1 MGAGARNLD
10 GPRRRR
16 DHTQVAQDGADRGL
30 APCAQEVT
38 TQFITQKGVD
48 EGMRGRQHFW
58 VSWANHGG
66 ALSRAG
72 RGNVSPE
79 VWAKMRVGDSVEV
92 SRVPGDDA
100 AHLRNGVFV
109 EPGNFVFDF
118 VLLALTLGVAVASA
132 GRLLLW
138 WYYPGKKEAH
148 ERRRPWQPEAPARD
162 RRHPSLALRAAKE
175 APSFGDQLPCRWNT
189 EGGKRPFGRDCPR
202 FGKGIQESVALGV
215 QPTEP

>member
-1 MGAGARNLD
+1 
-10 GPRRRR
+10 
-16 DHTQVAQDGADRGL
+16 
-30 APCAQEVT
+30 
-38 TQFITQKGVD
+38 
-48 EGMRGRQHFW
+48 MRGREHFW

-189 EGGKRPFGRDCPR
+189 EGGKRDLLGGIAQGLVKGFRSLWRWAFSPRRRDAVWEILCRFAIAGRHLR
-202 FGKGIQESVALGV
+202 AGTAVSITNRKLSEGQV
-215 QPTEP
+215 